1 VLAFLAMATV
11 TKFSSDG
18 SNPFQ
23 IATVCGLAAQRVR
36 LAMIARIIA

>member
-1 VLAFLAMATV
+1 VLPLFAVTAV